1 MYYGNEEPAMTQ
13 FKTMQMNMAMMCGM
27 MMDMCRMFVC
37 NQFHQ

>member
-1 MYYGNEEPAMTQ
+1 MTQ
-13 FKTMQMNMAMMCGM
+13 YKTMQMNMAMMCGM